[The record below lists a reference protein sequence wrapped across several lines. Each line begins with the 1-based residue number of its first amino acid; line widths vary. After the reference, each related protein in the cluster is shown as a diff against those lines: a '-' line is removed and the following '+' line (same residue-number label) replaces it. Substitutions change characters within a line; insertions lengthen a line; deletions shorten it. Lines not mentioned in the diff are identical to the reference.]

1 MRKHRKTIVSVIAML
16 LAALMLISLVIS
28 VLPTAAYAVD
38 ESDLAAIREQK
49 NQVASQRIACQE
61 KIEKLKEQHALVLEQ
76 KAALDERNEYTA
88 EQLILVQEEIDLYD
102 QMIAEKELEVQAAKE
117 REERQLLRYRTRV
130 RALEENGNYD
140 LLGIILQ
147 ADNLSDMLTALDD
160 MGEIMAQDRK
170 LEDEY
175 IAAREAREAE
185 QAEYEELK
193 ADCEEK
199 QRLLLEEKA
208 ELEAQLQEA
217 YDLLAELEEDIEK
230 AKKEYEAAL
239 AAEEA
244 FAAQMNAIAAQIAR
258 EAAERAQQAAQNAM
272 QNNNNNSFV
281 GTPDNGSSGGDTG
294 GNAGG
299 GGADTGSS
307 GSTDTGSSGG
317 NTAGGGDSGGGGN
330 TGAGASPAP
339 APAPEP
345 EPAVGTG
352 TFLWPFPASN
362 LVTSRY
368 GWRVHPILGTER
380 FHSGIDINGYGME
393 GSPIVASD
401 GGTVCRAEYSDS
413 YGNYVMIDHGNGNVT
428 LYAHFSGIAVSYGQQ
443 VSQGDVIGYCG
454 HTGWATGDHLHYEIY
469 INGSRVDP
477 EGIFPGLP
485 HYDC

>member
-1 MRKHRKTIVSVIAML
+1 MQKHRKKIVSFIAIL
-16 LAALMLISLVIS
+16 LAAIMLLSLVIS
-28 VLPTAAYAVD
+28 VLPAVAYAVD

-49 NQVASQRIACQE
+49 NQVASQRMACQE
-61 KIEKLKEQHALVLEQ
+61 KIEKLKEQHALVMEQ

-88 EQLILVQEEIDLYD
+88 EQISLVEEEIILYD
-102 QMIAEKELEVQAAKE
+102 KMIEEKSRQVDAAREKEK
-117 REERQLLRYRTRV
+117 RQLERYRTRV

-147 ADNLSDMLTALDD
+147 ADNLSDVLTALDD

-185 QAEYEELK
+185 QQEYEDLRT
-193 ADCEEK
+193 DCEEK
-199 QRLLLEEKA
+199 KQQLEEEKK

-244 FAAQMNAIAAQIAR
+244 FAAQMSAIAAQIAR
-258 EAAERAQQAAQNAM
+258 EAAERAQQAQQQQQQQQQAG
-272 QNNNNNSFV
+272 QNNQGST
-281 GTPDNGSSGGDTG
+281 GGDTGSTGSSGGDTG
-294 GNAGG
+294 GSAGS
-299 GGADTGSS
+299 APAPAPEATP
-307 GSTDTGSSGG
+307 
-317 NTAGGGDSGGGGN
+317 APE
-330 TGAGASPAP
+330 AAPAP
-339 APAPEP
+339 APAPDYS
-345 EPAVGTG
+345 VGTG
-352 TFLWPFPASN
+352 TWLWPFPASN

-380 FHSGIDINGYGME
+380 FHSGIDINGLGME

-401 GGTVCRAEYSDS
+401 NGTVVKAEYSDS
-413 YGNYVMIDHGNGNVT
+413 YGNYVMIDHGNGHLT
-428 LYAHFSGIAVSYGQQ
+428 LYAHFSGIAVYSGQQ
-443 VSQGDVIGYCG
+443 VTQGQTIGYCG
-454 HTGWATGDHLHYEIY
+454 HTGWATGDHLHYEMY

-477 EGIFPGLP
+477 ESIFGGLP